1 MKAVFLFTFI
11 LFSSVASVSAQ
22 TVPSPSPT
30 PLQRPRVYV
39 SSATAQTTNTPAP
52 RPTVTPTPQVS
63 PTPTSPHVI
72 IVNGVP
78 PSYKPTPTPLASPI
92 ITASPVKTSTP
103 APIIYPTPTPA
114 PVFAAPGANKALI
127 TFGEFRARLAE
138 AKRFLQS
145 RPVQTSSIE
154 DGDGFLSTMTVTLAA
169 VDPKTKALH
178 TITMPKE
185 SFLTLGLET
194 YYTSSL
200 GKLLRVRTLR
210 ANGVNTAVTVFD
222 TYGQPYVPLVV
233 QYPVERGGQFVETA
247 YYTSAHPAILSP
259 EVSKA
264 GQIYLRTVFETALK
278 KLRERG
284 KFITPA
290 VITAAEDLAVI
301 EHVDH
306 FRFLNES
313 RPALYDEIL
322 ALFALNEG
330 NTYRYAVS
338 SAGAGGVAQMIPSTY
353 RMVRNMHP
361 TIPLMPDFV
370 TGMRDHINAAQAML
384 LYMQDTWN
392 DLSSNA
398 DVIYALD
405 NNLAKDYELMAAGY
419 NSNPAKL
426 PGYIRRGGA
435 NWRYLIPRETQ
446 MYLQIQKSVQTTI
459 PKLPPIKQ

>member
-1 MKAVFLFTFI
+1 MKTVFLFAF
-11 LFSSVASVSAQ
+11 LLLSASAAPLAAQSPGVAASSTQV
-22 TVPSPSPT
+22 
-30 PLQRPRVYV
+30 QRPRIVAPPVQTSSPV
-39 SSATAQTTNTPAP
+39 SVARATA
-52 RPTVTPTPQVS
+52 TPTPQVS
-63 PTPTSPHVI
+63 PSATPQRVI
-72 IVNGVP
+72 VVGSVP
-78 PSYKPTPTPLASPI
+78 SVS
-92 ITASPVKTSTP
+92 
-103 APIIYPTPTPA
+103 PTPA
-114 PVFAAPGANKALI
+114 PQTSPTATPLPSPVPNIAPSPSANAQPYASRALI
-127 TFGEFRARLAE
+127 TYGQFRAKLAE

-145 RPVQTSSIE
+145 RPVQTAGVDDPLGLLE
-154 DGDGFLSTMTVTLAA
+154 TAVVTLAA
-169 VDPKTKALH
+169 VDPKTQAMH
-178 TITMPKE
+178 TIAIPKE
-185 SFLTLGLET
+185 AFLKVGNET

-200 GKLLRVRTLR
+200 GKLLRVRTIR

-222 TYGQPYVPLVV
+222 TYNQPYVPLVV
-233 QYPVERGGQFVETA
+233 QYPIERGGRFVETA
-247 YYTSAHPAILSP
+247 YYTSAHPALVSS

-264 GQIYLRTVFETALK
+264 GQLYLRTVFETALK
-278 KLRERG
+278 KLRAHN
-284 KFITPA
+284 KFISPQ
-290 VITAAEDLAVI
+290 VVSAAEDLAII

-353 RMVRNMHP
+353 RMVRAMHANV
-361 TIPLMPDFV
+361 PLTPDFV
-370 TGMRDHINAAQAML
+370 VGMRDHINAAQAML

-392 DLSSNA
+392 DLSSNQ
-398 DVIYALD
+398 DVIYALE

-446 MYLQIQKSVQTTI
+446 MYLQIQKSVQATI
-459 PKLPPIKQ
+459 TKLPPVKQ

>member
-1 MKAVFLFTFI
+1 MKSVFLFAFA
-11 LFSSVASVSAQ
+11 LFSAAASVAGQVVS
-22 TVPSPSPT
+22 TPNPT
-30 PLQRPRVYV
+30 PLQRPRIVV
-39 SSATAQTTNTPAP
+39 GSAAQQTSPTPYARPTATPTPQTAPPATPARTIVVNSVPPSFSPSPTPQTSPIAP
-52 RPTVTPTPQVS
+52 RPSVTPTPYAS
-63 PTPTSPHVI
+63 PTNSPAAI
-72 IVNGVP
+72 
-78 PSYKPTPTPLASPI
+78 SPN
-92 ITASPVKTSTP
+92 
-103 APIIYPTPTPA
+103 
-114 PVFAAPGANKALI
+114 ANKALI
-127 TFGEFRARLAE
+127 GFGQFRARLAE

-145 RPVQTSSIE
+145 RPMQTASVE
-154 DGDGFLSTMTVTLAA
+154 DSLGLLSNWTVTLAA
-169 VDPKTKALH
+169 VDPKTGVMH

-185 SFLTLGLET
+185 SFLTLDLDS

-200 GKLLRVRTLR
+200 GKLVRVRTIR

-222 TYGQPYVPLVV
+222 TYNQPLVPLVV
-233 QYPVERGGQFVETA
+233 QYPVERGGRFAEMA

-278 KLRERG
+278 KLRERN
-284 KFITPA
+284 KYIQPS
-290 VITAAEDLAVI
+290 VISAAEDLAVI

-313 RPALYDEIL
+313 RPMLYNEIL

-353 RMVRNMHP
+353 RMVRSMHP
-361 TIPLMPDFV
+361 TVPLIPDFV
-370 TGMRDHINAAQAML
+370 VGMRDHVNAAQAML

-392 DLSSNA
+392 DLSANE
-398 DVIYALD
+398 DVMQALEND
-405 NNLAKDYELMAAGY
+405 LAKDYELMAAGY

-459 PKLPPIKQ
+459 AKLPPIKQ

>member
-1 MKAVFLFTFI
+1 MKSFL
-11 LFSSVASVSAQ
+11 LFSFVFVSTILSAAAQ
-22 TVPSPSPT
+22 NAVNPNPSPT
-30 PLQRPRVYV
+30 PRPRIVV
-39 SSATAQTTNTPAP
+39 SSVPPTSSTTPYVRPVATA
-52 RPTVTPTPQVS
+52 TPTPQVS
-63 PTPTSPHVI
+63 PSATPGRVI
-72 IVNGVP
+72 VVNPIP
-78 PSYKPTPTPLASPI
+78 PSPSPTLQPSPI
-92 ITASPVKTSTP
+92 QPR
-103 APIIYPTPTPA
+103 PTVSPA
-114 PVFAAPGANKALI
+114 PVSSAFSPIATAPNANRALI
-127 TFGEFRARLAE
+127 SFGEFRTRLSE

-145 RPVQTSSIE
+145 RPMQTASIE
-154 DGDGFLSTMTVTLAA
+154 DPLGTISTAIVTLAA
-169 VDPKTKALH
+169 VDSKTGALH

-185 SFLTLGLET
+185 SFLNVNLET

-200 GKLLRVRTLR
+200 GKLVRVRTIR

-222 TYGQPYVPLVV
+222 NSGQQYVPLVV
-233 QYPVERGGQFVETA
+233 QYPVERGGKFMEMA

-264 GQIYLRTVFETALK
+264 GQLYLRTVFETAVK

-284 KFITPA
+284 KFISPH
-290 VITAAEDLAVI
+290 VISEAEDLAII

-313 RPALYDEIL
+313 RPQLYAEIL

-361 TIPLMPDFV
+361 TVPLIPDFV
-370 TGMRDHINAAQAML
+370 VGMRDHINAAQAML

-392 DLSSNA
+392 DLSSNETIYTA
-398 DVIYALD
+398 LETGIATDV
-405 NNLAKDYELMAAGY
+405 ELMAAGY
-419 NSNPAKL
+419 NSNPARL
-426 PGYIRRGGA
+426 AGYIKRGGS
-435 NWRYLIPRETQ
+435 NWRYLIPKETQ

-459 PKLPPIKQ
+459 TKLPPIKQ